1 MKLTE
6 EQLKLYHSHT
16 IRNRKEIDQSEFCH
30 CISCCQSYPSPIV
43 MDFIK
48 DGKGETAL
56 CPNCGI
62 DALIGDA
69 CGLSINQEILTTL
82 NKRWF

>member
-6 EQLKLYHSHT
+6 EQSKLYHSHT
-16 IRNRKEIDQSEFCH
+16 IRNRNEINQSECCH
-30 CISCCQSYPSPIV
+30 CISCTKSYPSPIV

-48 DGKGETAL
+48 DGDGETAL
-56 CPNCGI
+56 CPYCGV
-62 DALIGDA
+62 DSVIGDA
-69 CGLSINQEILTTL
+69 CSLLLNPEILKAL